1 MVELYKVKE
10 SDNQIEY
17 KYLPENKISNG
28 YGQVIVNKNNNRV
41 DSYTLSKLEI
51 DNDILIYRNHVYHAI
66 KKFNMNGYFPEKY
79 TVAWY

>member
-1 MVELYKVKE
+1 MVDLYKIKE
-10 SDNQIEY
+10 SDIQIEY
-17 KYLPENKISNG
+17 KYLPEGKIEYG

-51 DNDILIYRNHVYHAI
+51 DNDILIYRNHAYLAI
-66 KKFNMNGYFPEKY
+66 KRLNRKGDFPETY